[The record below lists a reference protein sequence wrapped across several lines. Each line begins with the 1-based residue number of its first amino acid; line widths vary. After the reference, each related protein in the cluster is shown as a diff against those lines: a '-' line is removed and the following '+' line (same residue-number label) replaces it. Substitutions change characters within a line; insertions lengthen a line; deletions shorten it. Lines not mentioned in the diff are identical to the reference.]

1 MSQKGQWLCLN
12 LRQCC
17 DALATAFL
25 TGVVYTKSIQ
35 RTRGNCLRVYV
46 DGVMAV
52 NFVVDFLL
60 LMGTSQLSGIPSN
73 KKRLALAA
81 LLGAMYSGWCLL
93 PDFRFLG
100 NLIWRLVCLV
110 LMGILA
116 FGWDRGALK
125 QSGLFLFL
133 SLALGGLAISFG
145 KADSRTLLLAGAG
158 LWVLSRISLA
168 GGCESREYVPVV
180 IRNGERTVKLLAL
193 HDTGNTLRDPVTG
206 QQALIISL
214 SAARRL
220 TGLTEQQLKDP
231 LGTMATRALPG
242 LRLIPFRTVGQS
254 GGMMLAMIFEDVI
267 LNGRKRKTLIAFAP
281 ENFGGNAAYQALT
294 GGVF

>member
-1 MSQKGQWLCLN
+1 M
-12 LRQCC
+12 
-17 DALATAFL
+17 
-25 TGVVYTKSIQ
+25 
-35 RTRGNCLRVYV
+35 RVYV

-60 LMGTSQLSGIPSN
+60 LLGTNHLSGIPSD

-100 NLIWRLVCLV
+100 NLIWRLVCLG

-116 FGWDRGALK
+116 FGWERSALK
-125 QSGLFLFL
+125 RSGIFLFL
-133 SLALGGLAISFG
+133 SLALGGLAISLG
-145 KADSRTLLLAGAG
+145 KANSRTLLLAGVG
-158 LWVLSRISLA
+158 VWVLGRISLMRC
-168 GGCESREYVPVV
+168 GESREYIPVV
-180 IRNGERTVKLLAL
+180 IRNGECTVKLLAL

-206 QQALIISL
+206 QQALIISR
-214 SAARRL
+214 SAASRL
-220 TGLTEQQLKDP
+220 TGLTEEQLKDP
-231 LGTMATRALPG
+231 LGTMASRALPG

-254 GGMMLAMIFEDVI
+254 GGMMLAMIFENVI
-267 LNGRKRKTLIAFAP
+267 VDGRRRKTLIAFAP
-281 ENFGGNAAYQALT
+281 ENFGGNTAYQALT

>member
-1 MSQKGQWLCLN
+1 MGLN
-12 LRQCC
+12 FLVDLLLLLGTNR
-17 DALATAFL
+17 L
-25 TGVVYTKSIQ
+25 TG
-35 RTRGNCLRVYV
+35 
-46 DGVMAV
+46 
-52 NFVVDFLL
+52 F
-60 LMGTSQLSGIPSN
+60 PSDW
-73 KKRLALAA
+73 KRLTAAA
-81 LLGAMYSGWCLL
+81 LLGAVYSGVCLL

-100 NLIWRLVCLV
+100 NLLWRLVCLG

-116 FGWDRGALK
+116 FGWNRGALK

-145 KADSRTLLLAGAG
+145 KTDSRILLLAGAG
-158 LWVLSRISLA
+158 LWILSRISLA

-180 IRNGERTVKLLAL
+180 IRRGDRTVKLLAL

-206 QQALIISL
+206 QQALVISL

-220 TGLTEQQLKDP
+220 TGLTQQQLKDP
-231 LGTMATRALPG
+231 LGTIATHPLPG